1 MEKLVYI
8 CNIAAQIE
16 LTCRIPGTHW
26 CNCFTLCRDLIKPA
40 EETLERSR
48 IIEGEGR
55 KKRDNET
62 ALGQRS
68 FSGGTDSPPSS
79 RKTTKNFPH
88 VFWINRDREGRRSL
102 DANFPNLFL
111 REK

>member
-1 MEKLVYI
+1 MSRSDQTRV
-8 CNIAAQIE
+8 
-16 LTCRIPGTHW
+16 
-26 CNCFTLCRDLIKPA
+26 
-40 EETLERSR
+40 ETLERR
-48 IIEGEGR
+48 HGCRVIEGEGR

-88 VFWINRDREGRRSL
+88 VF
-102 DANFPNLFL
+102 
-111 REK
+111 

>member
-1 MEKLVYI
+1 MSRSDQTRV
-8 CNIAAQIE
+8 
-16 LTCRIPGTHW
+16 
-26 CNCFTLCRDLIKPA
+26 
-40 EETLERSR
+40 ETLEKSR

-111 REK
+111 REKWALPFE